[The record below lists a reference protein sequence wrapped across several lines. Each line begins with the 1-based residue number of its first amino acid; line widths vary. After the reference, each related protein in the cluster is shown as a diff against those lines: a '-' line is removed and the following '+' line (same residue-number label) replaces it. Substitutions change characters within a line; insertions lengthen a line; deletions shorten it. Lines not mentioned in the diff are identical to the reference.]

1 MSGGDRRDE
10 RGRAKRPASAFPGG
24 FQHAPGS
31 PERRAAD
38 RALIEARGEVPV
50 KNPRRYN
57 TDTGRA
63 FGIAHAL
70 GSGYFVELRG
80 PASPPNEPFD
90 SLDDLLDAGWTV
102 D

>member
-1 MSGGDRRDE
+1 MS
-10 RGRAKRPASAFPGG
+10 G

-38 RALIEARGEVPV
+38 QRFLESAGRAPV

-57 TDTGRA
+57 TARAA
-63 FGIAHAL
+63 FGVARLLEDGAVV
-70 GSGYFVELRG
+70 VEGREVEGRLAY
-80 PASPPNEPFD
+80 ASVEA
-90 SLDDLLDAGWTV
+90 LLDAGWTV